1 MTAKVQAPVISAESA
16 ATYRQPANWAFSTY
30 RVLSRSYF
38 HLPVLWVWLA
48 VEQGISVWGVA
59 VLLALYSG
67 TLTFGAPLA
76 QRLQRRL
83 PPGRSIVLGEL
94 TKALGL
100 AVVLLAGDVVAA
112 VALGQVI
119 GGLGYSLGQG
129 PDSVL
134 LRTFYGDS
142 DDEAA
147 AYGTQESRSMSWV
160 FAAVLVAGVAG
171 GFLYDAAPASPFVA
185 SVAVTLLAA
194 VAAGRLAGL
203 AARTGALA
211 ATAAPVAVAP
221 ADGAPAQAP
230 APPVRLT
237 ADERRWALYYASVR
251 GLAVAAFV
259 ALLPM
264 VFFLE
269 LEVDVALFG
278 LVLGSFSVMAWLS
291 GRYGTRLLAS
301 VTPGLIPAA
310 SVAALGGAFAL
321 FALTDALP
329 LALVAMAVLGT
340 VNGVVR
346 PLAMSRINAVGGRS
360 RAERGRVIGA
370 MERLY
375 GAINATAVVLA
386 GAVADA
392 ASATAALWT
401 FSGAAVGLGLLG
413 LVVGGRRSS

>member
-1 MTAKVQAPVISAESA
+1 M
-16 ATYRQPANWAFSTY
+16 
-30 RVLSRSYF
+30 
-38 HLPVLWVWLA
+38 
-48 VEQGISVWGVA
+48 
-59 VLLALYSG
+59 
-67 TLTFGAPLA
+67 
-76 QRLQRRL
+76 
-83 PPGRSIVLGEL
+83 
-94 TKALGL
+94 
-100 AVVLLAGDVVAA
+100 
-112 VALGQVI
+112 
-119 GGLGYSLGQG
+119 
-129 PDSVL
+129 
-134 LRTFYGDS
+134 FYGDS

-160 FAAVLVAGVAG
+160 FVAVLVAGVVG

-203 AARTGALA
+203 AARTGAIA
-211 ATAAPVAVAP
+211 ATAAPAAVAP
-221 ADGAPAQAP
+221 ATGGAGHRGP
-230 APPVRLT
+230 APPSVRLT

-269 LEVDVALFG
+269 LEVEVALFG

-291 GRYGTRLLAS
+291 GRYGTRVLAS
-301 VTPGLIPAA
+301 VPPGLIPPA

-321 FALTDALP
+321 FAVADALW

-346 PLAMSRINAVGGRS
+346 PLAMSRINAAGGRS
-360 RAERGRVIGA
+360 RAERGRVVGA

-375 GAINATAVVLA
+375 GAFNATAVVLA
-386 GAVADA
+386 GVVADA
-392 ASATAALWT
+392 ASADAALWT
-401 FSGAAVGLGLLG
+401 FSGAAVGLGLVG
-413 LVVGGRRSS
+413 LLVGGRRSS